1 MLHIKE
7 EQEPG
12 GEGEEILYHGPER
25 DVQHPF
31 QYVQPELRN
40 TVQPVLAAV
49 NTATGI
55 EDEEYQRNQFGK

>member
-1 MLHIKE
+1 MTDFVQWEGFQGRIWKE
-7 EQEPG
+7 EV
-12 GEGEEILYHGPER
+12 IER

-49 NTATGI
+49 DAAAGI
-55 EDEEYQRNQFGK
+55 EHEE